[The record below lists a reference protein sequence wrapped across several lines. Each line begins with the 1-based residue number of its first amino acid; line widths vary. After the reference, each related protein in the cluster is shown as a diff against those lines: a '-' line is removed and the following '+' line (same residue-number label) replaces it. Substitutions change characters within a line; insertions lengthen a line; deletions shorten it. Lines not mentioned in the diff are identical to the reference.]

1 MKTKLV
7 WLVSLLM
14 GCASLCLASEKGEK
28 IKGDGNIVT
37 RSIPV
42 EDFRVLLLGK
52 QINPYRG
59 TGWTKLFSKKNKPAF
74 HYMQTLGAA
83 SLLITMDKNLF
94 EELEIEQE
102 KGTLRIGAKD
112 KNAKLYP
119 TCLVISGSS
128 SRLEKVRVSGCMNFV
143 SESLLQTPSLT
154 INIVG
159 VGNVHMDELACDT
172 LSCTLR
178 GVGNFYLTG
187 KAAQASFDLSGVGHM
202 YSFDCQVKDLECH
215 LSGVGSMEVNATEHL
230 HGHVSG
236 VGKLK
241 YKGDAQASTSCS
253 GVGRIKHVED

>member
-7 WLVSLLM
+7 WLISLLI

-42 EDFRVLLLGK
+42 KDFRVLLLGE
-52 QINPYRG
+52 QIHPYREIA
-59 TGWTKLFSKKNKPAF
+59 WTKLFSKKKTPVF

-83 SLLITMDKNLF
+83 TLLITMDKNLF
-94 EELEIEQE
+94 DELEIEQD

-119 TCLVISGSS
+119 TCLVMSGSS
-128 SRLEKVRVSGCMNFV
+128 SQLEKVRVSGCMNFV
-143 SESLLQTPSLT
+143 SESLLQTPSLQV
-154 INIVG
+154 NIEG
-159 VGNVHMDELACDT
+159 VSNVKMDEVACDT
-172 LSCTLR
+172 LACNLS

-187 KAAQASFDLSGVGHM
+187 KAGKALFDLSGVGHM

-215 LSGVGSMEVNATEHL
+215 LSGVGSMEVYVTERL
-230 HGHVSG
+230 DGHVSG

-241 YKGDAQASTSCS
+241 YKGGAKASTSCS
-253 GVGRIKHVED
+253 GIGRIKHVEN